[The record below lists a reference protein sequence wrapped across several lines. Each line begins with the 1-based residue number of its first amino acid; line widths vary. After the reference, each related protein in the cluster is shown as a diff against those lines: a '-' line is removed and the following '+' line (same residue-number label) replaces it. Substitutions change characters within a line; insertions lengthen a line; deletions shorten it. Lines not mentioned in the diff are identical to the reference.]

1 MLKLGRHMHG
11 YSRLMIGLFA
21 LQFVAA
27 GFCLVSP
34 ALHAAEVEMPAP
46 MSSDVSAHCDQYA
59 EAESSGTDQQS
70 ACAHCDAPDEL
81 ISSKVSNSNV
91 DLPVIAWALTGF
103 DVVASLTID
112 LAVRPSTGPPRA
124 PLLFHRNQRIL
135 I

>member
-1 MLKLGRHMHG
+1 
-11 YSRLMIGLFA
+11 MIGLFA

-34 ALHAAEVEMPAP
+34 ALHASEMA
-46 MSSDVSAHCDQYA
+46 MSSPMPVPMASDMSAHCGQHA
-59 EAESSGTDQQS
+59 KAESSGTDQQS
-70 ACAHCDAPDEL
+70 ACSHCDAPDEL
-81 ISSKVSNSNV
+81 ISSKVSSFNV

-103 DVVASLTID
+103 DVVASQILDLTVHP
-112 LAVRPSTGPPRA
+112 ATGPPSS